1 MPKLDE
7 SHKEILFASWGSRLK
22 GAKQATED
30 VAVATNNIIES
41 VNENLDSAN
50 LVAETTPG
58 FISNA
63 KQLEL
68 QLKYAAEE
76 RI

>member
-1 MPKLDE
+1 
-7 SHKEILFASWGSRLK
+7 
-22 GAKQATED
+22 